1 MAEGRKVITLCGSF
15 RHMNH
20 AAEPN
25 VLSLSDRDVAAR
37 DIAAGEELT
46 CDYRTFDLDAT
57 AKLAT

>member
-1 MAEGRKVITLCGSF
+1 
-15 RHMNH
+15 MNH

-25 VLSLSDRDVAAR
+25 VLSLSDRDVAAC
-37 DIAAGEELT
+37 DIAAGEEPT